1 MPQLLLAILL
11 AAQAPAAAPVG
22 LKATMRL
29 EIARVT
35 PAPGADRS
43 SPYAGLG
50 PLMMQMLTPDGPV
63 TMEWAGGAEGVRATL
78 KSRLSILPAG
88 SVVLQRTGAPAIQVL
103 DPERRTYFEVPAAAA
118 TESGAA
124 VPDLQLRA
132 TGETAT
138 IAGQRAQRFELSLTL
153 ALPSSQGVPASASL
167 PHDFQ
172 IAGDMWFTDAFSGG
186 EYASMLKTIDALIAI
201 PGLGAAVPAGRFPV
215 KTRLRLTLLP
225 DYELRSEIVELTTGP
240 VDVGALTVP
249 ADYRKVDAPAGR

>member
-1 MPQLLLAILL
+1 MCQLPLIILL
-11 AAQAPAAAPVG
+11 ATQAAVGASAG
-22 LKATMRL
+22 LKASMRL

-35 PAPGADRS
+35 PAPGADKS

-63 TMEWAGGAEGVRATL
+63 TMEWAGGAEGVRAAL

-88 SVVLQRTGAPAIQVL
+88 SIVVQRTGAAVIQVL
-103 DPERRTYFEVPAAAA
+103 DPERRTYFEVPAASAS
-118 TESGAA
+118 ESGAA

-138 IAGQRAQRFELSLTL
+138 IAGQRAERYELALTLSL
-153 ALPSSQGVPASASL
+153 PSASGVSASASL

-172 IAGDMWFTDAFSGG
+172 IAGDMWFTDAFAGS

-201 PGLGAAVPAGRFPV
+201 PGLSAAVPAGRFPV

-225 DYELRSEIVELTTGP
+225 DFELRSEVTELTTAP
-240 VDVGALTVP
+240 FDAALLTVP
-249 ADYRKVDAPAGR
+249 ADYRKVDAPPGR